1 MKLKRSR
8 SAVRPPRA
16 SLDEPSKTITVE
28 PLRVPGALFPSLPSA
43 GAAPEREPAGRA
55 EPTEPGKPRFPTP

>member
-8 SAVRPPRA
+8 PAFLPPRA

-28 PLRVPGALFPSLPSA
+28 PLRVPVPVRTPAVPPP
-43 GAAPEREPAGRA
+43 PEREPARQSPPTRE
-55 EPTEPGKPRFPTP
+55 EPPVPTP

>member
-28 PLRVPGALFPSLPSA
+28 PLRVPVPVPIPSVPA
-43 GAAPEREPAGRA
+43 PPEREPARESPPTRE
-55 EPTEPGKPRFPTP
+55 EPPVPTP